1 MSSLA
6 AARADNFYY
15 PPDWTP
21 NQEGNDGGSRVDP
34 LGERAKN
41 KHLGIITIRFE
52 LPYNCWCLYCKN
64 FVSKGVRYN
73 AEKRQCG
80 KYLSTKLWEFTMLC
94 HRCKGIIK
102 IQTDPQNRDYK
113 FICGLQPKVEKF
125 DHKDAGTTLLLDEQ
139 EKAKAAKDPMFR
151 VELGVDDQ
159 DVKKEKKRKRSLG
172 DLVSY
177 AERGQEDYL
186 WSQKLR
192 AKFRAEK
199 KELKRST
206 DEAAAKGFGFHLLQA
221 TAADLQVAQKV
232 SFAPKLSALTNSK
245 LKRLALTSSSIFA
258 DSKCTRPDRAA
269 VTALEKAV
277 KQGIRVRVAS
287 VSPEVKTSLPHL
299 HIRPT

>member
-1 MSSLA
+1 MSSLS

-15 PPDWTP
+15 PPEWIP

-34 LGERAKN
+34 LGERGKN

-52 LPYNCWCLYCKN
+52 LPYNCWCLNCKN

-94 HRCKGIIK
+94 HRCKGVIK

-113 FICGLQPKVEKF
+113 FVCGLQPKVEKF
-125 DHKDAGTTLLLDEQ
+125 DHKDAGTTLLLDDE
-139 EKAKAAKDPMFR
+139 EKTRAAKDPMYR

-159 DVKKEKKRKRSLG
+159 DKVKEKKRKRALG
-172 DLVSY
+172 DLSSFV
-177 AERGQEDYL
+177 ERSKDDYL

-192 AKFRAEK
+192 SKFRGEK

-206 DEAAAKGFGFHLLQA
+206 EESATKGFGFHLLELS
-221 TAADLQVAQKV
+221 AADQAAARAVA
-232 SFAPKLSALTNSK
+232 FAPKLSALKSSQ
-245 LKRLALTSSSIFA
+245 LKRHAISSSIFPS
-258 DSKCTRPDRAA
+258 SKQSASLA
-269 VTALEKAV
+269 VVEKAV
-277 KQGIRVRVAS
+277 RRGLTVRLPASSPLSGIQ
-287 VSPEVKTSLPHL
+287 TD
-299 HIRPT
+299 

>member
-52 LPYNCWCLYCKN
+52 LPYNCWCLHCKN

-125 DHKDAGTTLLLDEQ
+125 DHKDAGTTLLLDDE
-139 EKAKAAKDPMFR
+139 EKTRAAKDPMYR

-159 DVKKEKKRKRSLG
+159 DVKKEKKRKRGIG
-172 DLVSY
+172 DLV
-177 AERGQEDYL
+177 ACTERGQDDYH

-192 AKFRAEK
+192 ATFRAEK

-206 DEAAAKGFGFHLLQA
+206 DEAAAKGLGFRLLQA
-221 TAADLQVAQKV
+221 SAADQALAREVN
-232 SFAPKLSALTNSK
+232 FAPKLSALANTK
-245 LKRLALTSSSIFA
+245 LKRLAITSSSIFG
-258 DSKCTRPDRAA
+258 DTGGTRPDRAA

-277 KQGIRVRVAS
+277 KQGVKIRLPRPAS
-287 VSPEVKTSLPHL
+287 FSQPSLPRL
-299 HIRPT
+299 SIRPA

>member
-15 PPDWTP
+15 PPEWVP

-52 LPYNCWCLYCKN
+52 LPYNCWCLNCKN

-73 AEKRQCG
+73 AEKKQCG

-94 HRCKGIIK
+94 HRCKGVIK

-125 DHKDAGTTLLLDEQ
+125 DHKDAGTTLLLDDE
-139 EKAKAAKDPMFR
+139 EKTRAAKDAMYR
-151 VELGVDDQ
+151 VELGIDDR
-159 DVKKEKKRKRSLG
+159 DATKEKKRKRSLG
-172 DLVSY
+172 DLTSFT
-177 AERGQEDYL
+177 ERSKDDYL

-192 AKFRAEK
+192 SKFRGEK
-199 KELKRST
+199 KELKRSS
-206 DEAAAKGFGFHLLQA
+206 EESAAKGFGFRLLELS
-221 TAADLQVAQKV
+221 AADQAAARSVT
-232 SFAPKLSALTNSK
+232 FAPKLSALKSSQ
-245 LKRLALTSSSIFA
+245 LKRAAITSSSIFKGSTA
-258 DSKCTRPDRAA
+258 QNAA
-269 VTALEKAV
+269 LAVVEKAV
-277 KQGIRVRVAS
+277 RRGLN
-287 VSPEVKTSLPHL
+287 VKLPAPSSTL
-299 HIRPT
+299 TGLIPPD